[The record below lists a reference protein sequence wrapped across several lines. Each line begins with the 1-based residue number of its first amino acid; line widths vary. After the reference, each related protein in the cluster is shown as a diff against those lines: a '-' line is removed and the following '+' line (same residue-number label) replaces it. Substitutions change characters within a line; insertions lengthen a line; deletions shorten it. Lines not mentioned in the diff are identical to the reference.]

1 MSDSKQE
8 IRDLLKKYALN
19 KCTSV
24 EIARLTTLFQQNEID
39 ETDIDVVHI
48 LDSLGDTCNLDKG
61 RAEKIYQEVIRL
73 GDKRKYAVIKRRN
86 RVALISAVAAVFVG
100 LISFILV
107 KNSLNNI
114 ERPSLDALIVNEEV
128 LLETGN
134 SQFEITLTDSQE
146 DSISVSGSP

>member
-48 LDSLGDTCNLDKG
+48 LDSLGDTYNLDKG
-61 RAEKIYQEVIRL
+61 RAETIYQEVSPTI
-73 GDKRKYAVIKRRN
+73 ISRN
-86 RVALISAVAAVFVG
+86 CTWSRT
-100 LISFILV
+100 SFGSIV
-107 KNSLNNI
+107 KVDGMST
-114 ERPSLDALIVNEEV
+114 IV
-128 LLETGN
+128 L
-134 SQFEITLTDSQE
+134 
-146 DSISVSGSP
+146 